1 LDKMQTKLIGF
12 VYAHRSRLKRLIFI
26 RRPILVT
33 LPDFKMYVRLDDW
46 AAGARIAV
54 KRTYE
59 RHVTSAMRPLLRP
72 GMVMIDVGANIGYY
86 SLLGAARVGPAGTV
100 IAFEPGEANT
110 ALLQMSAQANAFKN
124 IAIHA
129 LAVADVNRTV
139 GFSMDDSNG
148 SIYPQDAR
156 LGHLQVRAVRLD
168 DFLKDEPRID
178 LVKMDIEGAEGL
190 ALAGMRQL
198 LLRHRPILFTEFNP
212 NALQATS
219 GISAEA
225 YLNSLRE
232 LGYAL
237 HVVHRVQGQNPTS
250 QTNAEIMQA
259 YTQYGSDHL
268 DLAAYPQQ
276 PKD

>member
-1 LDKMQTKLIGF
+1 MQTKLIAF

-26 RRPILVT
+26 RRPILVA

-59 RHVTSAMRPLLRP
+59 RHVTGAMRPLLRP
-72 GMVMIDVGANIGYY
+72 GMVMVDVGANIGYY
-86 SLLGAARVGPAGTV
+86 SLLAAARVGPAGKV

-110 ALLQMSAQANAFKN
+110 ALLQMSAQANAFQN
-124 IAIHA
+124 IVIHT
-129 LAVADVNRTV
+129 LAVADVDRTV
-139 GFSMDDSNG
+139 GYTMDDSNG

-156 LGHLQVRAVRLD
+156 LGQLQVRAVRLD
-168 DFLKDEPRID
+168 DFLQDEPRID

-198 LLRHRPILFTEFNP
+198 LLRHHPVLFTEFNP

-219 GISAEA
+219 GIPAEV

-237 HVVHRVQGQNPTS
+237 HVIHRPQGQNPAP
-250 QTNAEIMQA
+250 QTNAEIMRA
-259 YTQYGSDHL
+259 YSDYGSDHL
-268 DLAAYPQQ
+268 DLAAYPQ
-276 PKD
+276 PPREN